1 MGDEKYQIKIPDIDY
16 FRKMIKCQDAC
27 PVNTPSG
34 SYVNAIADGDYIRAY
49 GLARGPNPFA
59 SVCGLICNHPC
70 EKACRRGSID
80 EPVSIR
86 ALKRFAVE
94 SFMKATNANVYKSAE
109 LSTAFRNGNGIFTGK
124 KVAVIGSGPAGMAG
138 AHDLARLGYKVT
150 IFESKPVI
158 GGMFYF
164 GIPADAQAQRVIIKK
179 DVKVLWSKTRS
190 ANAPVVLIKIPI
202 DKINNKLH
210 IEWAASDTDGD
221 VLCCF
226 VEYSADGGSN
236 WEPVSGPFSEQSEN
250 WEWELD
256 TDIWKPFQN
265 SMIGI
270 SCTDGFSTTRSIV
283 RIILNIK

>member
-1 MGDEKYQIKIPDIDY
+1 MLRNSLLYFFLMIVLCGSVFGSCFILPLKIFSDETHTDTNRSAQKNLEYLVIQGFFDEKNNINVYPLYSVVDSRAGFPDNQGPY
-16 FRKMIKCQDAC
+16 VLELQDA
-27 PVNTPSG
+27 
-34 SYVNAIADGDYIRAY
+34 
-49 GLARGPNPFA
+49 
-59 SVCGLICNHPC
+59 
-70 EKACRRGSID
+70 
-80 EPVSIR
+80 
-86 ALKRFAVE
+86 
-94 SFMKATNANVYKSAE
+94 
-109 LSTAFRNGNGIFTGK
+109 TGK
-124 KVAVIGSGPAGMAG
+124 LLKSYRFRTDEMHITKSNG
-138 AHDLARLGYKVT
+138 ACVT
-150 IFESKPVI
+150 QDS
-158 GGMFYF
+158 GMFYF